1 MALRRGRRTGPPSPV
16 IEEAADLARRLAAGM
31 GSAAEPSPPGVIVRR
46 LSTSER
52 SPRWRQR
59 LRLREGMARSL
70 VLVPGCYLLAAAV
83 LGILVPEIDRRRGRD
98 AWLDLDPDSAR
109 SILEA
114 VATGMITFSG
124 LVVSI
129 AVLVIQFGAGQ
140 YSPRLVLVFRR
151 DPLVK
156 HALGLFVVPGLYSL
170 VAVSAIGGSDSSV
183 RPDLTVIV
191 ALILMVAALIA
202 LFRFIARLLD
212 LLRPRRIYAHL
223 AGQALVAIDDV
234 YPVGLGEEAQRFQ
247 LVRTPVTSVIANAQP
262 GAVLAAIDRAGA
274 VRVAADA
281 GVVVEVALPV
291 GGHLPRGAP
300 LFRVHGEGRVDEA
313 ELRDCALFSD
323 GRTITQDPAFAIR
336 AMVDVACRALSPAV
350 NDPTTAV
357 ECLDGLEG
365 VLLALAGRRLEGSAI
380 VDGDGTVRVLLPTPG
395 WEELLTLALTEIRH
409 YGAEAPQVMR
419 RFRALLQEL
428 ERAAPEARGPELA
441 RQMVL
446 LEAAVER
453 GFPDPAERAIA
464 RVPDRVGLG
473 SGVQD
478 WV

>member
-1 MALRRGRRTGPPSPV
+1 MRRERRTEPPYPPV

-223 AGQALVAIDDV
+223 A
-234 YPVGLGEEAQRFQ
+234 
-247 LVRTPVTSVIANAQP
+247 
-262 GAVLAAIDRAGA
+262 LAFC
-274 VRVAADA
+274 A
-281 GVVVEVALPV
+281 GV
-291 GGHLPRGAP
+291 G
-300 LFRVHGEGRVDEA
+300 
-313 ELRDCALFSD
+313 
-323 GRTITQDPAFAIR
+323 
-336 AMVDVACRALSPAV
+336 M
-350 NDPTTAV
+350 
-357 ECLDGLEG
+357 
-365 VLLALAGRRLEGSAI
+365 
-380 VDGDGTVRVLLPTPG
+380 
-395 WEELLTLALTEIRH
+395 
-409 YGAEAPQVMR
+409 
-419 RFRALLQEL
+419 
-428 ERAAPEARGPELA
+428 
-441 RQMVL
+441 
-446 LEAAVER
+446 
-453 GFPDPAERAIA
+453 
-464 RVPDRVGLG
+464 
-473 SGVQD
+473 
-478 WV
+478 